1 MDQIRRFFGVER
13 MGSTL
18 EREFIAGAATF
29 FSMSYIIVINP
40 MLLAQAGIPYGAVF
54 FATIISSV
62 ACTLFM
68 GLFANVPY
76 VLAPGMSLNSFVAL
90 TVVLLLGFRWQEA
103 LAMVFLCGLVNVFV
117 TVTRLRHAIIEAIPL
132 YLQNAISM
140 GIGGFIAVAGVRNIN
155 VAVDDANRFFLF
167 AGTVA
172 LLCVFYVLRLRG
184 RILLGMMVMTSVCM
198 MLGITSQGELERGYL
213 AGYAGDFLGVVGA
226 ALYDGLPALI
236 ASDRWFVAFATVL
249 ALSLSDVFDTLGT
262 FVGTGRSTGIF
273 TRDEEHTLRAS
284 RGLSTPLDRALFAD
298 SLATPIGALLGTSNV
313 TTYIESSAGISAGG
327 RTGLTAV
334 VAALFM
340 LLAIFAAPI
349 ATAVPIEVNAGV
361 LLVIG
366 VSMLKNYSEI
376 AWQRLGEA
384 VPAVGTILGMTLL
397 FSIAYGLA
405 VGLFLHCL
413 LGIVRYVRDPASV
426 QVNYVLLGCTLIFV
440 LNFLVM
446 HIL

>member
-184 RILLGMMVMTSVCM
+184 EDPARHDGHDFCLHDA
-198 MLGITSQGELERGYL
+198 RHHL
-213 AGYAGDFLGVVGA
+213 AGGAGARVSGGLCGGFPQRCGRGALRWAAGAPFLWPVVHRVCDGACAESVGCVRYAGDIRRHGTL
-226 ALYDGLPALI
+226 DGNL
-236 ASDRWFVAFATVL
+236 
-249 ALSLSDVFDTLGT
+249 
-262 FVGTGRSTGIF
+262 
-273 TRDEEHTLRAS
+273 H
-284 RGLSTPLDRALFAD
+284 
-298 SLATPIGALLGTSNV
+298 
-313 TTYIESSAGISAGG
+313 AG
-327 RTGLTAV
+327 
-334 VAALFM
+334 
-340 LLAIFAAPI
+340 
-349 ATAVPIEVNAGV
+349 
-361 LLVIG
+361 
-366 VSMLKNYSEI
+366 
-376 AWQRLGEA
+376 
-384 VPAVGTILGMTLL
+384 
-397 FSIAYGLA
+397 
-405 VGLFLHCL
+405 
-413 LGIVRYVRDPASV
+413 
-426 QVNYVLLGCTLIFV
+426 
-440 LNFLVM
+440 
-446 HIL
+446 

>member
-1 MDQIRRFFGVER
+1 MEWMRSFFGVER

-40 MLLAQAGIPYGAVF
+40 MLLSQAGIPYGAVF
-54 FATIISSV
+54 FATIVSSV

-140 GIGGFIAVAGVRNIN
+140 GIGGFIAVAGVKNIN
-155 VAVDDANRFFLF
+155 FAEGDADCFFISV
-167 AGTVA
+167 GTVA
-172 LLCVFYVLRLRG
+172 LLCAFYALRLKG
-184 RILLGMMVMTSVCM
+184 KILLGMMVMTSVCM
-198 MLGITSQGELERGYL
+198 MLGVVSPDEMENGDL
-213 AGYAGDFLGVVGA
+213 AGYAEDFFSVVGA
-226 ALYDGLPALI
+226 ALYDGMPSLFS
-236 ASDRWFVAFATVL
+236 SDRWFVAFATVL

-273 TRDEEHTLRAS
+273 TSNEEHTLRAS
-284 RGLSTPLDRALFAD
+284 RGLLTPLDRALFAD

-334 VAALFM
+334 VAAIFM

-349 ATAVPIEVNAGV
+349 ANAVPIEVNAGV

-366 VSMLKNYSEI
+366 VCMMKNYREI
-376 AWQRLGEA
+376 TWRHFGEA
-384 VPAVGTILGMTLL
+384 VPAVGTILGMMLL

-413 LGIVRYVRDPASV
+413 LEFARYVRNPASV
-426 QVNYVLLGCTLIFV
+426 RINYVLVGCTLIFV
-440 LNFLVM
+440 LNFIVM

>member
-103 LAMVFLCGLVNVFV
+103 LAMVFLCGLINVFV

-155 VAVDDANRFFLF
+155 VAAGDANRFFLF

-198 MLGITSQGELERGYL
+198 MLGITSQGELGRGYL
-213 AGYAGDFLGVVGA
+213 ADYAGDFLSVVGA
-226 ALYDGLPALI
+226 ALYDGLPALL
-236 ASDRWFVAFATVL
+236 SSGRWFIAFATVL
-249 ALSLSDVFDTLGT
+249 ALSLSDVFDTLAT

-340 LLAIFAAPI
+340 LLTIFAAPI

-366 VSMLKNYSEI
+366 VSMLKNYREI

-413 LGIVRYVRDPASV
+413 LEIVRYVRDPASV